1 MKNTALL
8 LALLSALLSA
18 CPSPQ
23 PTPTSNGVVTY
34 TLGNDVYRISTATGA
49 NTQNLSSLIS
59 GANRKPER
67 RLNISPNG
75 AWLVL
80 ETQNLDA
87 ACDGAYCLAVAPSS
101 NPQSAAVVRAPN
113 PIQNSEGFPAISSDG
128 NLIVYAASGGVHN
141 FDLWAIR
148 KSGNTWAAPVQLTQ
162 SSTQAYNDQP
172 ALSSDGG
179 KVLFDCG
186 SVPFGEGDTR
196 ICEIGTSGT
205 GFRVVVSPSQAP
217 ANVVSKGPTH
227 HPDYLANGEVIF
239 DVAWD
244 EDVLYKIAG
253 NTVSKVSGVNNEVAP
268 CGLAN
273 GQIVSLWLGRSGN
286 TSGAHELKIMDA
298 NGANP
303 KMLVTGVDVAD
314 IGIGCGG

>member
-1 MKNTALL
+1 MKPFWTLFL
-8 LALLSALLSA
+8 PLMLTA
-18 CPSPQ
+18 CP
-23 PTPTSNGVVTY
+23 TPPVPNSSSHITY
-34 TLGNDVYRISTATGA
+34 TLGGDVYQISTAAGA
-49 NTQNLSSLIS
+49 TPKNLSSLMS
-59 GANRKPER
+59 GTNRKPDR

-80 ETQNLDA
+80 ETQNLEP

-101 NPQSAAVVRAPN
+101 NPQNASVVRAPN

-128 NLIVYAASGGVHN
+128 NLIVYTASNGAHN

-148 KSGNTWAAPVQLTQ
+148 KTGNTWAAPVQITQ

-172 ALSSDGG
+172 ALSFDGN

-186 SVPFGEGDTR
+186 AQPFGEGNSS
-196 ICEIGTSGT
+196 ICEIGTNGT
-205 GFRVVVSPSQAP
+205 GFRVVVSPMQAP
-217 ANVVSKGPTH
+217 ANVISKGPAH
-227 HPDYLANGEVIF
+227 HADYLANGDLIF

-244 EDVLYKIAG
+244 EDVLYKISG
-253 NTVSKVSGVNNEVAP
+253 STVSKVSSVNNEVAP

-273 GQIVSLWLGRSGN
+273 GQIASLWLGRSGN
-286 TSGAHELKIMDA
+286 SSGAHELKIMDA

-303 KMLVTGVDVAD
+303 RMLVMGVDVAD